1 MDLEMEAKREAALQ
15 YQKNKEKKEQKPEE
29 KKEEEPKIQ
38 FQIALTAGDFW
49 QFSMHHSNGGMM
61 GMFNLI
67 FTAAALVL
75 LIIRWG
81 ELTVPYRLLLVF
93 CGSLFTVW
101 QPLLLYNK
109 AKKQAKRMAAQPPM
123 ALTFSRD
130 GLLVEQGEQQV
141 TFTWDQMGRMD
152 RGRKLVVLYMDRIH
166 AYLIP
171 DRVMEDQQEAF
182 FEMARTYLPKER
194 RRRI

>member
-29 KKEEEPKIQ
+29 KKEKGPKIQ
-38 FQIALTAGDFW
+38 FRIALTAKDFW

-61 GMFNLI
+61 GIFNMI
-67 FTAAALVL
+67 FTVASLALL
-75 LIIRWG
+75 LIRWG

-93 CGSLFTVW
+93 CVSLFTVW

-109 AKKQAKRMAAQPPM
+109 ARKQAKRMAAQPPM
-123 ALTFSRD
+123 DLTFDQD
-130 GLLVEQGEQQV
+130 GLLVEQGEQQAV
-141 TFTWDQMGRMD
+141 FAWDQMGRMD
-152 RGRKLVVLYMDRIH
+152 RSRKMVVLYMDRIH

-171 DRVMEDQQEAF
+171 ERVMKDQQEAF
-182 FEMARTYLPKER
+182 FEMARKYLPKER